1 MHVLLEAAAEEL
13 LLKFSPLI
21 ATYSGGGGAKLSMDK
36 FWGKFEEE
44 KAGHSRK
51 KIFLERENL
60 FLLENGARGNLNL
73 HAHKQST
80 CLYRVSAVI

>member
-21 ATYSGGGGAKLSMDK
+21 ATYSGGGGAILSMDK
-36 FWGKFEEE
+36 LWGKFEEE

-51 KIFLERENL
+51 KIFLEKREPF
-60 FLLENGARGNLNL
+60 FLLEME
-73 HAHKQST
+73 HAG
-80 CLYRVSAVI
+80 I